1 MKARE
6 YSATSESAIELELLE
21 AEDACTALHSLV

>member
-6 YSATSESAIELELLE
+6 YSATPESAIELELLE
-21 AEDACTALHSLV
+21 AEEVWTPLHSLV